1 MRAIMLSC
9 VSMGDRP
16 QPMSLCRHRTGG
28 VVSPSEKANEDR
40 AASEVFLVAE
50 VRLVALFGAALVE
63 VQLVWC
69 GA

>member
-1 MRAIMLSC
+1 MSSC
-9 VSMGDRP
+9 R
-16 QPMSLCRHRTGG
+16 RRTGG
-28 VVSPSEKANEDR
+28 AVFPGEKENEDR

-50 VRLVALFGAALVE
+50 VRLVVLCGAALVE

>member
-1 MRAIMLSC
+1 
-9 VSMGDRP
+9 
-16 QPMSLCRHRTGG
+16 MSLCRHRTGG